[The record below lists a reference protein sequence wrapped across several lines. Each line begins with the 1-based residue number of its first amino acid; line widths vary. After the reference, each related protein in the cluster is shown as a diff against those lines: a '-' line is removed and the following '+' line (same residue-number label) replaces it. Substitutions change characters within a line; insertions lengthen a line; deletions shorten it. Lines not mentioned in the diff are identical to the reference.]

1 MMKAFEE
8 VMGAETLLDTTA
20 RSALN
25 GRRLDEN
32 ELRQIQRRVMSLPI
46 VSHLRMNVSISTDGV
61 VEARLPSIE
70 PFHLGGHH
78 GDALNGAVI
87 LSLLYC
93 AIVCPGL
100 LHFSNCST
108 LQFDTKMLKPV
119 TPANVRACGYAYSAT
134 RKMVFCRA
142 FVSDIDN
149 EPRAL
154 ATGIVV
160 KI

>member
-1 MMKAFEE
+1 MTNRFDDLAG
-8 VMGAETLLDTTA
+8 VETRLEAAASEHT
-20 RSALN
+20 RP
-25 GRRLDEN
+25 RLDEAQ
-32 ELRQIQRRVMSLPI
+32 LRQVHARVMSLPI
-46 VSHLRMNVSISTDGV
+46 VRHLGMDVSISTDGV
-61 VEARLPSIE
+61 VETRLTSIE

-108 LQFDTKMLKPV
+108 LQFDSKMLKPV
-119 TPANVRACGYAYSAT
+119 LPTNVKARGYAYAAT
-134 RKMVFCRA
+134 RKMVFCKA
-142 FVSDIDN
+142 FVSDTDD
-149 EPRAL
+149 EPRAM

-160 KI
+160 RI